1 MAGCGPGSAPAR
13 PAAIGGSSHDA
24 MARPQIPADWPAGKR
39 IVMHVTPSLKQSYLL
54 ACDTPIPAWNYLH
67 RGHRVTI
74 ALDADAVTAF
84 RRDGSGRTP
93 LDRLE
98 ILREDLDDLSD
109 LLDVPLGTTPR
120 TYGELFRFL
129 SSSGVRIVASADVLR
144 AHGIKPAEL
153 DPMVA
158 VLGGAEFNALLQD
171 VDALL
176 PYEEVAV
183 PHHSLFHGGAH

>member
-1 MAGCGPGSAPAR
+1 DMP
-13 PAAIGGSSHDA
+13 
-24 MARPQIPADWPAGKR
+24 
-39 IVMHVTPSLKQSYLL
+39 V
-54 ACDTPIPAWNYLH
+54 PAWNYLH

-109 LLDVPLGTTPR
+109 LLDVPLGATPH

-129 SSSGVRIVASADVLR
+129 SSSGVRIVASGAVVR
-144 AHGIKPAEL
+144 VHGMRQAAL

-158 VLGGAEFNALLQD
+158 VLGGAEFKGLLQD

-176 PYEEVAV
+176 PSEEVAV
-183 PHHSLFHGGAH
+183 PHHSLFRGGPH

>member
-1 MAGCGPGSAPAR
+1 MA
-13 PAAIGGSSHDA
+13 GSSHGMA
-24 MARPQIPADWPAGKR
+24 ARPQIPADWPPGKR
-39 IVMHVTPSLKQSYLL
+39 IVMHVTPSLKQSYVL

-67 RGHRVTI
+67 RGHRVII

-109 LLDVPLGTTPR
+109 LLEVPLGATPH

-129 SSSGVRIVASADVLR
+129 SSSGVRIVASGDVLR

-158 VLGGAEFNALLQD
+158 VVSGADFKALLQD

>member
-1 MAGCGPGSAPAR
+1 MR
-13 PAAIGGSSHDA
+13 
-24 MARPQIPADWPAGKR
+24 
-39 IVMHVTPSLKQSYLL
+39 VTPSLKQSYLL
-54 ACDTPIPAWNYLH
+54 ACDMPIPAWNLLQ

-74 ALDADAVTAF
+74 AVDADAVTAF

-93 LDRLE
+93 LDRLQ

-109 LLDVPLGTTPR
+109 LLDVPLGATPR

-129 SSSGVRIVASADVLR
+129 TSKGVRIVANADALR
-144 AHGIKPAEL
+144 ARGIRPGEL

-158 VLGGAEFNALLQD
+158 VVGSAEFRALLQD

-183 PHHSLFHGGAH
+183 PHHSLFHGGDHGGSH

>member
-1 MAGCGPGSAPAR
+1 
-13 PAAIGGSSHDA
+13 
-24 MARPQIPADWPAGKR
+24 
-39 IVMHVTPSLKQSYLL
+39 MHVTPSLKQSYVL
-54 ACDTPIPAWNYLH
+54 ACDMPIPAWNYLH

-98 ILREDLDDLSD
+98 ILHEDLDDLSD
-109 LLDVPLGTTPR
+109 LLEVPLGATPH

-129 SSSGVRIVASADVLR
+129 SSSGVRIVANGDVLR
-144 AHGIKPAEL
+144 AHGIRPADL
-153 DPMVA
+153 DPMVT
-158 VLGGAEFNALLQD
+158 VLGGSEFKALLQD

-176 PYEEVAV
+176 PYEEIAV
-183 PHHSLFHGGAH
+183 PHHSLFHGGPH

>member
-1 MAGCGPGSAPAR
+1 
-13 PAAIGGSSHDA
+13 
-24 MARPQIPADWPAGKR
+24 
-39 IVMHVTPSLKQSYLL
+39 MHVTPSLKQSYVL
-54 ACDTPIPAWNYLH
+54 ACDMPIPAWNYLH

-98 ILREDLDDLSD
+98 ILHEDLDDLSD
-109 LLDVPLGTTPR
+109 LLEVPLGATPH

-129 SSSGVRIVASADVLR
+129 SSSGVRIVANGDVLR
-144 AHGIKPAEL
+144 ARDIRPAAL
-153 DPMVA
+153 DPMVT
-158 VLGGAEFNALLQD
+158 VLGGSEFKALLQD

-176 PYEEVAV
+176 PYEEIAV
-183 PHHSLFHGGAH
+183 PHHSLFHGGPH